1 MNPAPI
7 ALFVYARPIETI
19 KTLDSLGKNFLASQ
33 SELFI
38 FSDGA
43 KGEKDLPKV
52 KEVRTI
58 IKNYSFPFK
67 KVEIIEK
74 EKNFGLANSIIS
86 GVTEVFNYYERII
99 VMEEDLIS
107 APNFLNFVNASLLK
121 YENENKIFSVT
132 GYTYQFNIK
141 DNYKFD
147 NYFLPRCESLGWGT
161 WKNRW
166 EKADWNVSDLKV
178 FLSDKN
184 KINDFSKI
192 GFDLLGMLLKQQL
205 GKVDS
210 WAVRWCYTHF
220 KNNAL
225 CSYPTISKIVH
236 IGEGGFATHVKRELK
251 FLETKLDESN
261 RIDFY
266 LSSNYSINPDIF
278 KQYKKLFN
286 KKLIKSI
293 RNFYLKLLLKK
304 RLNQYS
310 AVQNKLKP
318 DQ

>member
-1 MNPAPI
+1 MNLAPI
-7 ALFVYARPIETI
+7 ALFVYARPDEAI
-19 KTLDSLGKNFLASQ
+19 KTLDSLSKNFLASQ

-43 KGEKDLPKV
+43 KSGMDLPKV
-52 KEVRTI
+52 NEVRNI

-86 GVTEVFNYYERII
+86 GVTEVLNFYDRII

-107 APNFLNFVNASLLK
+107 ARNFLNFVNASLLK

-132 GYTYQFNIK
+132 GYTYQFNIH
-141 DNYKFD
+141 DDYKFD

-166 EKADWNVSDLKV
+166 EKADWKVTDLKE

-184 KINDFSKI
+184 KMNDFSEI

-205 GKVDS
+205 GKIDS
-210 WAVRWCYTHF
+210 WAVRWCYSHF
-220 KNNAL
+220 KNSAL

-236 IGEGGFATHVKRELK
+236 IGEGGFATHVKSELN

-261 RIDFY
+261 KIDFD
-266 LSSNYSINPDIF
+266 LSSDYSLNSDIF
-278 KQYKKLFN
+278 QQYKKLF
-286 KKLIKSI
+286 KKKIIKSI

-304 RLNQYS
+304 RLNH
-310 AVQNKLKP
+310 
-318 DQ
+318 